1 MLFKQYGTSLSP
13 SPSSSTQHWG
23 EGMGGLV
30 DGKGGGGGF
39 YQDVTGYIETET
51 EIDTERE
58 IKESR

>member
-1 MLFKQYGTSLSP
+1 MGR
-13 SPSSSTQHWG
+13 G
-23 EGMGGLV
+23 EG
-30 DGKGGGGGF
+30 GGGGGF